1 MTPAPVPTAK
11 QPLYVAFLDVKGAYD
26 AVNHATLQNVL
37 SQEFALPPDLFAA
50 IVGMYC
56 GLQYIVMHGD
66 QVAGVVDVGR
76 GVKQGCPLSPL
87 LYVMYV
93 AGLAA
98 HLQQTCPAAGFV
110 VPSGEHPCVQEEVR
124 VQVITY
130 ADDQIVLDGG
140 SGEQPELL
148 VDFGEPSRDRFCEAV
163 GEAAAWL
170 ADRDQPLE
178 PDKSAAMVMGCIQQP
193 TVPGCPPQPANPP
206 NLWLGGV
213 RVPEV
218 ELQKYLGLKYDQ
230 EASATTMAE
239 DRAAVYA
246 GVFFAVLRDMRATH
260 EPVPHTLPITIS
272 LLRGRAE
279 AAGTYGCGLWGV
291 QLLPGYSVLSAGG
304 GGGTRGL
311 FKFYSLGDPL
321 ERRRCR
327 LLRAHFE
334 LPWQVPDICLLHEL
348 GMQPFV
354 HTYVLQGIKLYNS
367 LIAAG
372 PLYRA
377 LLAQQVQ
384 DARGRGVKNW
394 FWHLKEVLRWLLPHD
409 LWAAKFNA
417 LSPEAPIRY
426 ARVKKA
432 LRERY
437 AKFVAAMA
445 AVGVDCQEGTQ
456 RGVYFRRVASHTA
469 GTLPKYMSV
478 ALSPAIVKDCMRFR
492 LGAHGLRVQREQVPQ
507 PAYMHRYCA
516 RCQPNTVDTQ
526 EHCLFACGCPALEG
540 ARNNLF
546 TALGV
551 GSGPEKVGD
560 LFAMYDGNMGHLRQ
574 VVRFVAYCRRHV
586 MSLVVQG
593 GEGAPPAAAEE
604 EAGRGQ
610 EGEEM
615 AAGDALAAPGGPEGP
630 EPGGGEGPAGDD
642 WELPATDEYEDG
654 SELVEVVGPA
664 SPGLVDYALRPAD
677 QPGLWEGMFGPEE
690 AEGLGIVQ

>member
-1 MTPAPVPTAK
+1 
-11 QPLYVAFLDVKGAYD
+11 
-26 AVNHATLQNVL
+26 
-37 SQEFALPPDLFAA
+37 
-50 IVGMYC
+50 
-56 GLQYIVMHGD
+56 
-66 QVAGVVDVGR
+66 
-76 GVKQGCPLSPL
+76 
-87 LYVMYV
+87 
-93 AGLAA
+93 
-98 HLQQTCPAAGFV
+98 
-110 VPSGEHPCVQEEVR
+110 
-124 VQVITY
+124 
-130 ADDQIVLDGG
+130 
-140 SGEQPELL
+140 
-148 VDFGEPSRDRFCEAV
+148 
-163 GEAAAWL
+163 
-170 ADRDQPLE
+170 
-178 PDKSAAMVMGCIQQP
+178 
-193 TVPGCPPQPANPP
+193 
-206 NLWLGGV
+206 
-213 RVPEV
+213 
-218 ELQKYLGLKYDQ
+218 
-230 EASATTMAE
+230 
-239 DRAAVYA
+239 
-246 GVFFAVLRDMRATH
+246 
-260 EPVPHTLPITIS
+260 
-272 LLRGRAE
+272 
-279 AAGTYGCGLWGV
+279 
-291 QLLPGYSVLSAGG
+291 
-304 GGGTRGL
+304 
-311 FKFYSLGDPL
+311 
-321 ERRRCR
+321 
-327 LLRAHFE
+327 
-334 LPWQVPDICLLHEL
+334 
-348 GMQPFV
+348 MQPFV

-409 LWAAKFNA
+409 LWAVKFNA
-417 LSPEAPIRY
+417 LSPEAPISY

-437 AKFVAAMA
+437 AQFVAAMA
-445 AVGVDCQEGTQ
+445 AVGVDSQEGVQ

-492 LGAHGLRVQREQVPQ
+492 LGAHGLRVQREKAPQ

-526 EHCLFACGCPALEG
+526 EHCLFACGCPALES

-574 VVRFVAYCRRHV
+574 VVRFVAYCRRHT

-593 GEGAPPAAAEE
+593 GPGAPPAAAGE
-604 EAGRGQ
+604 EAGGGQ

-615 AAGDALAAPGGPEGP
+615 AAGGALAAPGGPEGP

-664 SPGLVDYALRPAD
+664 SLGLVDYAQRPAD
-677 QPGLWEGMFGPEE
+677 QPGLWEGLFGPEE